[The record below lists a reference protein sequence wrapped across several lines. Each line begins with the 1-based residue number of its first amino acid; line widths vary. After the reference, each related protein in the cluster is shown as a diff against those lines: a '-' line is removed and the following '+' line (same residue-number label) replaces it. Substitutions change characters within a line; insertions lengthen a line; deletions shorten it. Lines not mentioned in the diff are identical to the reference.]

1 MHHHPPGSKGRAG
14 ATASTSAA
22 SATTGAGKA
31 AASDDFSQQP
41 ELPVRRVGMSTS
53 CTDHLADEGFAAR
66 LSVQPRDEAHE
77 DGSGNAWREG
87 DLVMLPRE
95 QGDLPDRCVICNGP
109 TDYYRHIREVRVIPW
124 WAMAAMLAGGPAS
137 VGLVLLLCPAF
148 TVEVGLCEKHRRRM
162 GVGTAVKWGGLLVGA
177 ASFVAGSWASSLL
190 WLTIGPVVALF
201 ALLVG
206 EKIGCVVRAPS
217 FDDRNLHLRVGKAF
231 LESLP
236 SRPRG

>member
-1 MHHHPPGSKGRAG
+1 M
-14 ATASTSAA
+14 
-22 SATTGAGKA
+22 
-31 AASDDFSQQP
+31 
-41 ELPVRRVGMSTS
+41 GMSTI
-53 CTDHLADEGFAAR
+53 CTAHEHDEGIAACR
-66 LSVQPRDEAHE
+66 PVQTGHAAYEE
-77 DGSGNAWREG
+77 GSGNAWREG

-124 WAMAAMLAGGPAS
+124 WAMAWMLMGGPIS
-137 VGLVLLLCPAF
+137 VGVILAFCPTF
-148 TVEVGLCEKHRRRM
+148 TVEVGLCDKHRRRLR
-162 GVGTAVKWGGLLVGA
+162 VGTAVKWGGLAVA
-177 ASFVAGSWASSLL
+177 AAIFAAGSWTSSVL
-190 WLTIGPVVALF
+190 WIATGAVFALV

-236 SRPRG
+236 SRPRR